1 MADQV
6 ELSVRSQLQK
16 VIDELAKIQKKADET
31 GTTIGKMGK
40 AVGEGVDN
48 QVKKTGEGVSKMA
61 SLTRRLLDTLKS
73 DLKSLASIN
82 ALQESL
88 RMSNMFKD
96 SIKETLSLGDAIRRL
111 GPTLGIA
118 SKDFASFQNTFIKG
132 MGDIG
137 LSSEAATKALE
148 GLAET
153 PVRGEKN
160 LLEYAKTAGMLASI
174 SNQKGSEGGIA
185 GGISGLIQARGG
197 NVNDMGQMKSV
208 AEDLRRVQIATG
220 MGAAQTIGKMQSMF
234 TSMSADF
241 RKSFSTRQLAELAA
255 GAHAAGPNATAFVE
269 AYLKMS
275 KTQRSGLEARGVGGL
290 VGKDGLDTENIKKFY
305 EEAKRLG
312 SGDIR
317 LGLKAMGVEGDEAA
331 EGFVRLAEHLKEVAA
346 AQNEVARASGD
357 LNKQYHESMGLT
369 ESFKANIN
377 KVKSL
382 FAPAISGVGQKAT
395 EFLQHTSESKLG
407 AGAVVAGGGLLA
419 ATLAGGGLRG
429 LGKGMF
435 GGAVGMAKDEA
446 KYEAYSAVTGEKVNK
461 VWVVNFPEDEGGGH
475 GGGAMGALGKV
486 GMVGGAAAAG
496 VGLGMLANKVIEA
509 KTQGT
514 TDEGFQGNA
523 VERMFFKI
531 DKLMGGDKSKAIIG
545 ANKVTIEL
553 NEKQLKYSKQPTRGA
568 SQ

>member
-31 GTTIGKMGK
+31 GNNIGKMGK
-40 AVGEGVDN
+40 QVGEGIND
-48 QVKKTGEGVSKMA
+48 QVKKTGEGVGKMA

-88 RMSNMFKD
+88 RLSNVFKG
-96 SIKETLSLGDAIRRL
+96 SVQETLALGDAIRRL

-118 SKDFASFQNTFIKG
+118 SKDFASFQSMFIKG

-148 GLAET
+148 GLSET
-153 PVRGEKN
+153 PVRGKEN

-174 SNQKGSEGGIA
+174 SGQRGSEGGVA
-185 GGISGLIQARGG
+185 KGISGLIQSRGG
-197 NVNDMGQMKSV
+197 DVNNMGQMKSV

-220 MGAAQTIGKMQSMF
+220 MGAAETIGKMSEMF
-234 TSMSADF
+234 NSMSADF
-241 RKSFSTRQLAELAA
+241 RKSFGTRQLAELAA

-275 KTQRSGLEARGVGGL
+275 KTQRAGLEARGVGGL
-290 VGKDGLDTENIKKFY
+290 VGKEGLDTENIKKFY

-331 EGFVRLAEHLKEVAA
+331 EGFVRLAEHLREVKEAQEAVANA
-346 AQNEVARASGD
+346 TGD

-369 ESFKANIN
+369 EAFKANIN
-377 KVKSL
+377 KVKSM
-382 FAPAISGVGQKAT
+382 FAPAIAGVGQKAT
-395 EFLQHTSESKLG
+395 EFLQHTSESKVGSGIVL
-407 AGAVVAGGGLLA
+407 AGGGLLA

-429 LGKGMF
+429 LGKGMM

-461 VWVVNFPEDEGGGH
+461 VWVVNFPEEMGH
-475 GGGAMGALGKV
+475 GAAGGAMGLMGKAGLV
-486 GMVGGAAAAG
+486 GAAA
-496 VGLGMLANKVIEA
+496 VGGYGIGTVAEKGID
-509 KTQGT
+509 KYTQGKT
-514 TDEGFQGNA
+514 SEGFEGNA
-523 VERMFFKI
+523 VERLIFKL
-531 DKLMGGDKSKAIIG
+531 DKMVGGDKSKAIMG
-545 ANKVTIEL
+545 ANKVHIEL
-553 NEKQLKYSKQPTRGA
+553 NEKQLKYSKQPNRGS